1 MKRLL
6 LVAATVAALA
16 VTASSTAAR
25 PSGVLL
31 TDCLDNGG
39 AATVPAGTQVN
50 LWMAWFDRNRG
61 LVQDFLNAETTTVTV
76 NGVAVPDASAFWGP
90 IEDHPSG
97 LFVITYWQYAAG
109 VLAVPGDTFVID
121 VDFVLSHKLEQGK
134 DDDGKT
140 VFAGP
145 GSIFGG
151 PVTCTITAV

>member
-25 PSGVLL
+25 PSGVQLF
-31 TDCLDNGG
+31 DCLGNGG

-61 LVQDFLNAETTTVTV
+61 LVQNFLNAETMTLTV

-90 IEDHPSG
+90 IEDHPAG
-97 LFVITYWQYAAG
+97 FLVTYWQYAAG

-121 VDFVLSHKLEQGK
+121 VDTVLSHKLELGK
-134 DDDGKT
+134 EDGKT